1 MASDERP
8 LPQVRRDE
16 GMTPVNVR
24 MPLAP
29 FGVGAFAIARNWSER
44 RQLESLTRLGSA
56 KTELM
61 RVCLEQRNLLVD
73 LGIAAERLENI
84 DAIRLGERLRIH
96 NEVAQRQLEADISGL
111 QASVKIENLKAEL
124 AEAKQ
129 RRERIENPG
138 APQPPP
144 KVKSEAEKL
153 EEALA
158 EINAMDSVLKA
169 QRAVFVTARGGE
181 ENLSPED
188 RRDLE
193 RLDVA
198 RAVHIE
204 KLYEEQLIFSYFVD
218 LLSACHDDEELAN
231 LAAIFCEYLRAM
243 PDIDTYQCV
252 VGPKRGNPLLVR
264 EVGRRLGLRTGFVRH
279 SILFGNWIEG
289 DVRLGER
296 VLLLDD
302 IASDGELL
310 IEAVLNLR
318 KMGVDTGVSVV
329 LVDRADGDAVKRLS
343 EEGVEF
349 RYVLQIDDATLQS
362 LHRGSAA

>member
-1 MASDERP
+1 MNGRRPGLKSFNARDNQMASDERP

-44 RQLESLTRLGSA
+44 RQLESLTRLGNA

-111 QASVKIENLKAEL
+111 QASVRIENLRAEL

-138 APQPPP
+138 APPPP
-144 KVKSEAEKL
+144 PVVKSDAEKL

-158 EINAMDSVLKA
+158 EVNVLDSLMKA
-169 QRAVFVTARGGE
+169 QRAAFVTARGGE
-181 ENLSPED
+181 ENLSADD
-188 RRDLE
+188 RCIVE
-193 RLDVA
+193 KLDVA
-198 RAVHIE
+198 RAVRI
-204 KLYEEQLIFSYFVD
+204 
-218 LLSACHDDEELAN
+218 EELYA
-231 LAAIFCEYLRAM
+231 E
-243 PDIDTYQCV
+243 
-252 VGPKRGNPLLVR
+252 
-264 EVGRRLGLRTGFVRH
+264 
-279 SILFGNWIEG
+279 LF
-289 DVRLGER
+289 
-296 VLLLDD
+296 
-302 IASDGELL
+302 S
-310 IEAVLNLR
+310 
-318 KMGVDTGVSVV
+318 
-329 LVDRADGDAVKRLS
+329 
-343 EEGVEF
+343 
-349 RYVLQIDDATLQS
+349 
-362 LHRGSAA
+362 